1 MLRALNTGH
10 LPHNVAVFRPAER
23 KNSSIDKIAL
33 YAKYWTLIDGK
44 PTVLVCQND
53 SCRISTK
60 GIRYQKTLHTPKI
73 NAVIRDHDVGIP
85 KLQALLRHC
94 QTALSQ

>member
-10 LPHNVAVFRPAER
+10 LPHNVVVFRPAER

-33 YAKYWTLIDGK
+33 YAKYWTRIDGK

-53 SCRISTK
+53 SCRMLTTVTNKMVLILERFQVL
-60 GIRYQKTLHTPKI
+60 I
-73 NAVIRDHDVGIP
+73 
-85 KLQALLRHC
+85 LRSSFLTGVTVSDIH
-94 QTALSQ
+94 